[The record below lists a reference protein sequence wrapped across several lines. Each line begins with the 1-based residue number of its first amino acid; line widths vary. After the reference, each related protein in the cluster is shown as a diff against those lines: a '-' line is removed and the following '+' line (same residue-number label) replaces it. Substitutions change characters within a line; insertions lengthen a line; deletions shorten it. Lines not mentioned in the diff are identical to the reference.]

1 MVEDSWS
8 NKTIAWLSMLRNCEH
23 KAIGARLK
31 YNIHMTNFFKVFS
44 SKQVVLPVIHVED
57 LRQALKNADLAKRA
71 GADGVFLISMRGMW
85 SDDLLEIQ
93 RKVTKE
99 FPAWWVGV
107 NLLGEYTGNTFSKL
121 DQNVSGLWSDNA
133 WIDEKAEDQSRAE
146 EINSARERSKWRG
159 LYFGGVAFK
168 YQRQVSDLSLA
179 ARIATRYMDVITTSG
194 PGTGQAADFEKI
206 ATIKAGV
213 GNFPV
218 AIASGIS
225 PENVSIYREVA
236 DCYLVA
242 SSLLIPGTEDFDYY
256 RVCDLV
262 RSARG

>member
-1 MVEDSWS
+1 MQ
-8 NKTIAWLSMLRNCEH
+8 
-23 KAIGARLK
+23 
-31 YNIHMTNFFKVFS
+31 YNISMTSFYEVFP
-44 SKQVVLPVIHVED
+44 SKQVVLPVIHVENG
-57 LRQALKNADLAKRA
+57 RQALINAGVAKKA

-93 RKVTKE
+93 RVVKNE

-107 NLLGEYTGNTFSKL
+107 NLLGENSANIFNKL
-121 DQNVSGLWSDNA
+121 DENVSGLWADNA
-133 WIDEKAEDQSRAE
+133 RINEQTENQIEAEV
-146 EINSARERSKWRG
+146 IKSARESSKWKG

-179 ARIATRYMDVITTSG
+179 AKIATGYMDVITTSG
-194 PGTGQAADFEKI
+194 PGTGQAADYEKI
-206 ATIKAGV
+206 ATIKAGA
-213 GNFPV
+213 GDFPV

-242 SSLLIPGTEDFDYY
+242 TSLLNPGTEDFDYY

-262 RSARG
+262 QSAKG

>member
-1 MVEDSWS
+1 M
-8 NKTIAWLSMLRNCEH
+8 
-23 KAIGARLK
+23 K
-31 YNIHMTNFFKVFS
+31 YNIHMTNFYEVFS
-44 SKQVVLPVIHVED
+44 SKQVVLPVVHVED
-57 LRQALKNADLAKRA
+57 MRQTMKNAGIAKKS

-93 RKVTKE
+93 RVVKKE

-107 NLLGEYTGNTFSKL
+107 NLLGENSANIFSKL
-121 DQNVSGLWSDNA
+121 DEYVSGLWADNA
-133 WIDEKAEDQSRAE
+133 RINEQTESQVEAEA
-146 EINSARERSKWRG
+146 INSARESSNWKG

-168 YQRQVSDLSLA
+168 YQRQVSNLSLA
-179 ARIATRYMDVITTSG
+179 ARIATRNMDVITTSG

-206 ATIKAGV
+206 ATIKASV
-213 GNFPV
+213 GDFPV

-225 PENVSIYREVA
+225 PENVSIYRDVA

-242 SSLLIPGTEDFDYY
+242 TSLLIPGTEDFDHF

-262 RSARG
+262 QSARG